1 MSIEL
6 LFIAVALVVVPLTGG
21 SYKKLFTT
29 KFKSKWTLIFVLLG
43 FAFVEFVPLA
53 KSRFDDVGI
62 AILLASYI
70 LLIGFI
76 LANISKKSMWLSLV
90 GICSNA
96 IVIALN
102 VGMPVKSTA
111 KFMIIE
117 SIKHQA
123 STSKDLLKPLSDIFI
138 LERFKIAISVGDII
152 FGFGLILIAIAL
164 SRKDKKPVIVYA
176 QDFEIEEIVDDNFA
190 EREELIPQI
199 ESHQPVLFRIES
211 ELMPATN
218 MDNDIE
224 FIEQVQV
231 LQSQLSKVGNA
242 KEANDPDYII
252 VSPPEV
258 NISIPNLEQADEIID
273 LNIDKELVDV
283 QNKRK
288 YRGSSHRRSSRKRLV
303 LWLCQPKKSL
313 AIVTNRWK

>member
-1 MSIEL
+1 M
-6 LFIAVALVVVPLTGG
+6 V
-21 SYKKLFTT
+21 
-29 KFKSKWTLIFVLLG
+29 G
-43 FAFVEFVPLA
+43 FW
-53 KSRFDDVGI
+53 G
-62 AILLASYI
+62 
-70 LLIGFI
+70 
-76 LANISKKSMWLSLV
+76 
-90 GICSNA
+90 
-96 IVIALN
+96 
-102 VGMPVKSTA
+102 
-111 KFMIIE
+111 
-117 SIKHQA
+117 
-123 STSKDLLKPLSDIFI
+123 
-138 LERFKIAISVGDII
+138 FKIAISVGDII

-288 YRGSSHRRSSRKRLV
+288 YRGIGKIFESRDVISMKMGKDDGANLCGVVAEGCELIASGFFFLQKHRR
-303 LWLCQPKKSL
+303 QPG
-313 AIVTNRWK
+313 V